1 MVQWNVEVSPELD
14 RSVRNMLGEGRADD
28 ALLAAFVKDAVSREV
43 LQQTL
48 REVWERNKDLSA
60 EDAQALADEAVEWA
74 RAHRS

>member
-28 ALLAAFVKDAVSREV
+28 ARLAAFVKDAVSREV

-60 EDAQALADEAVEWA
+60 EDAQALANEAVEWA
-74 RAHRS
+74 RANRS